1 MDGVSVGV
9 GLVTNT
15 PVGDCVVGD
24 LVGEGVVGK
33 LGELVLDGTAER
45 VLVDGDIVGTAVGA
59 AAPIGAAV
67 GVATTLGRASPA
79 PT

>member
-15 PVGDCVVGD
+15 PVGDRVDGD

-33 LGELVLDGTAER
+33 LGETVLDGKAP
-45 VLVDGDIVGTAVGA
+45 G
-59 AAPIGAAV
+59 PIGAAV